1 MPLQRIRAASMG
13 VEAGSESAVGAEGIN
28 LAAGRTMLNRRADAA
43 TALIVAK
50 GLVKVGVADD
60 DAELRSGDGVLLPE
74 AAIYSLQGL
83 KESLVLLFTLSD
95 LGPGP
100 ATGSPADSG
109 V

>member
-1 MPLQRIRAASMG
+1 MPLQRIRASSLG

-60 DAELRSGDGVLLPE
+60 DAELRSGDGVLLP
-74 AAIYSLQGL
+74 AAAVYSLQGL
-83 KESLVLLFTLSD
+83 EESLVLLFTLPD
-95 LGPGP
+95 LAPDPG
-100 ATGSPADSG
+100 TGTPTDTSA
-109 V
+109 